1 MEINEITSAILAA
14 AVAVHRK
21 LGPGLLESA
30 YETFFVGELTKRA
43 LTVQRQVA
51 IPVEVDGVRVDC
63 GYRIDILVEGCVVVE
78 LKAVVKLEPVHT
90 AQALTYM
97 RLGGYPV
104 GLLIN
109 FNAPYLGEGAIKRL
123 VNGYDGPRPRDT
135 G

>member
-1 MEINEITSAILAA
+1 MEINEITSAVLAA

-30 YETFFVGELTKRA
+30 YETFFVDELTRRD
-43 LTVQRQVA
+43 LNVQRQVA
-51 IPVEVDGVRVDC
+51 IPIEVDGVRVDC
-63 GYRIDILVEGCVVVE
+63 GYRIDILVEGCAVVE
-78 LKAVVKLEPVHT
+78 LKAVAKLEPVHT

-109 FNAPYLGEGAIKRL
+109 FNAPYLGDGAIKRL
-123 VNGYDGPRPRDT
+123 VNRYDGPKPRES